1 MLIDYTSRPH
11 HLERAAEFS
20 ERVNNKEGI
29 WTMLGKAQLQ
39 SLINTK

>member
-1 MLIDYTSRPH
+1 VLIDYTSRPN

-20 ERVNNKEGI
+20 ERVNKEGI